1 MTIQENSYMPATPE
15 EAYFMFQQTAGA
27 SFRAGGQRHRYEK
40 TQPPLTIDLA
50 NTGLSYI
57 RDGGDELAVG
67 AMTTLSDLEA
77 NGAVAGIDGGVLPR
91 ALREIHDR
99 RLKENAT
106 LGALLAVKAPF
117 SMIIPILLTMH
128 VDVELYGKGRM
139 SLADYLGCP
148 PLGDMITQIDIAKG
162 SGYGAFFFYRS
173 LPTDEPYLTGAA
185 SIRAGRWRIAVG
197 GRPGMAVLAER
208 AAAELTDKGM
218 AAREN
223 VAHLASEELEF
234 ANYGTCSGAERKA
247 LTVEMVRYLAET
259 AWKGYSCL
267 ETVR

>member
-185 SIRAGRWRIAVG
+185 
-197 GRPGMAVLAER
+197 
-208 AAAELTDKGM
+208 AELTDKGM

>member
-1 MTIQENSYMPATPE
+1 M
-15 EAYFMFQQTAGA
+15 
-27 SFRAGGQRHRYEK
+27 
-40 TQPPLTIDLA
+40 
-50 NTGLSYI
+50 
-57 RDGGDELAVG
+57 
-67 AMTTLSDLEA
+67 
-77 NGAVAGIDGGVLPR
+77 
-91 ALREIHDR
+91 
-99 RLKENAT
+99 
-106 LGALLAVKAPF
+106 KAPF